1 MKRTFPMITRIQ
13 QAISRHPVFF
23 SILILATSAAWIG
36 YTAAVFPTT
45 KNGLTPAPKE
55 GFLAPDFTLST
66 PDGQVYSLSELRGR
80 PLLIN
85 FWATWCPPCQAE
97 MPAMQRIYKQYQEQ
111 GFLILAINAT
121 HQDNQADILDFSREY
136 GLTFP
141 FLLDMDGTVSQQY
154 LVHAFPSSYFV
165 DSQGTIS
172 EVVIGGPI
180 AEALLETRVET
191 LFSGGR

>member
-36 YTAAVFPTT
+36 YTSAVFPTT
-45 KNGLTPAPKE
+45 TNGLTPAPKE

-141 FLLDMDGTVSQQY
+141 ILMDMDGTVSQQY